1 MSIKVSVDKALV
13 VYGDQ
18 SILVLVLVL
27 SDNLKSVLVNVDSKV
42 GVEVVQL
49 VLTDD
54 TVIVGIDLIEDVDLG
69 LPLVLI
75 GHERA

>member
-27 SDNLKSVLVNVDSKV
+27 SYNLKSVLVNVDSKV